1 MREAVAVVQNDII
14 VLQYD
19 GWRFFSVQYP
29 TKPAKYAKSFLYLFY
44 RVNKRPVDYNELLL
58 STNMRFSS
66 PIRWSLSSNSKKRS
80 LSSPVLPIVGI
91 FSSSVKEKHSAY
103 SEVNPILLKLR

>member
-58 STNMRFSS
+58 STQYEVLKPDQMV
-66 PIRWSLSSNSKKRS
+66 
-80 LSSPVLPIVGI
+80 PVKQLKETLFVVAGI
-91 FSSSVKEKHSAY
+91 AHRRY
-103 SEVNPILLKLR
+103 IQ